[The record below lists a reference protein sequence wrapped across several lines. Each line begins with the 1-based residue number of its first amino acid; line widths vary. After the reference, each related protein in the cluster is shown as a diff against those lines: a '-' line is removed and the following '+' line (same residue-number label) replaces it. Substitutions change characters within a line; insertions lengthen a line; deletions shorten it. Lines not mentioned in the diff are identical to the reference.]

1 MHNVTYAKMM
11 RNAVNV
17 LFLPLSCGQNESRLN
32 SMIKAHF
39 KKLEKKFF
47 FFVFF

>member
-39 KKLEKKFF
+39 KKLE
-47 FFVFF
+47 